1 MAHAKKLIQSGLQP
15 CDIGII
21 TTNAA
26 QDLRGDAKGH
36 GGVHGCWF
44 PRSRKRGSMI
54 KLKEGGLVFKR
65 PKANECGCYLRKK
78 TLLCGLRYRVT
89 ETVNSE
95 CVSETYDQI
104 L

>member
-1 MAHAKKLIQSGLQP
+1 
-15 CDIGII
+15 
-21 TTNAA
+21 
-26 QDLRGDAKGH
+26 
-36 GGVHGCWF
+36 
-44 PRSRKRGSMI
+44 MI

-78 TLLCGLRYRVT
+78 TLLCGLGYRVT

-104 L
+104 LSDAWRASKLTTPIG